1 MKGFKHPLIIAGPC
15 SAESR
20 EQVMDVAEAVSSA
33 GVRIFR
39 AGVWKPRTKPG
50 GFEGVGRKALAW
62 LKEVKEKTSMAV
74 ATEVANSVHVE
85 EALSAGVDIL
95 WLGARTTVNPFA
107 VQEIADSLKGVD
119 IPVLIK
125 NPINPDIELWCGAF
139 QRLQNAGIADLGLI
153 HRGFSSYQE
162 QIYRNSP
169 IWQIPIEMKRR
180 FPHIPMICDP
190 SHIAGN
196 RELVP
201 QLCQQAMDL
210 NFDGLMIE
218 THCYP
223 DCALSDG
230 RQQLE
235 PETLIQLLRS
245 LEFRENNDLTEVL
258 TVFRDRIDKIDR
270 SLLELLSERMRISK
284 EIGIYKKT
292 FRIPVLQNRRYDA
305 ILQESINLAEELD
318 LTPDFVT
325 SLMKAIHEES
335 VKQQIS

>member
-1 MKGFKHPLIIAGPC
+1 
-15 SAESR
+15 
-20 EQVMDVAEAVSSA
+20 MDVAEAVSSA

>member
-1 MKGFKHPLIIAGPC
+1 MNTFRHPLVIAGPC

-20 EQVMDVAEAVSSA
+20 EQVMGIAEALSSA
-33 GVRIFR
+33 GVQIFR

-50 GFEGVGRKALAW
+50 GFEGIGRKALEW

-85 EALSAGVDIL
+85 EALSAGIDIL

-107 VQEIADSLKGVD
+107 VQEIADSLRGVD
-119 IPVLIK
+119 VPVLIK
-125 NPINPDIELWCGAF
+125 NPINPDIELWCGAV
-139 QRLQNAGIADLGLI
+139 QRLQNAGISDLGLV

-162 QIYRNSP
+162 KLYRNSP

-180 FPHIPMICDP
+180 FPQLPVICDP
-190 SHIAGN
+190 SHIAGS
-196 RELVP
+196 RKLVP

-218 THCYP
+218 THIHP

-230 RQQLE
+230 QQQLE
-235 PETLIQLLRS
+235 PETLIRLLRS
-245 LEFRENNDLTEVL
+245 LEFRENDDLAERL

-284 EIGIYKKT
+284 EIGVYKKAH
-292 FRIPVLQNRRYDA
+292 RIPVLQNRRYDA
-305 ILQESINLAEELD
+305 ILQESVAQAEELD
-318 LTPDFVT
+318 LTPDFVAA
-325 SLMKAIHEES
+325 LMKAIHEES
-335 VKQQIS
+335 VKQQMS